1 MAQPSEETKKSA
13 ASMAFGRLSKLA
25 LTGAKKTI
33 STVGKLFT
41 KKPDNLVDESSPPTK
56 IMGEIY
62 KMMKLMDLDRK
73 LNQEAA
79 NSHIEEQGHMR
90 DKRNKEIIKALTT
103 PKIKKPRVVKPKKV
117 KTQETETT
125 PLPPVNKTPG
135 QTTTQP
141 STPPTKPPATPPK
154 TESPAPAKTTA
165 PKTEA
170 PAPAKTT
177 APKTEAPAPAKTMPP
192 KTAEPSKEIAGPPKP
207 TAAPAKKT
215 TAPPAPATQTAAPAP
230 QTTLP
235 SASTTAKMVGG
246 TAAVVV
252 GSNALAGTSET
263 AESIAK
269 YESKA
274 SSPTSKGKKTV
285 WTTDYDAY
293 NKGTVKK
300 KNSKGVEYDAIVPA
314 DVNIDFSKMTIAQYF
329 ARAAKTQKFPQ
340 GNSNLK
346 PGDPQ
351 TLFAVGRYQIIPP
364 TMLEIV
370 QKLKLNPN
378 TTFLTPDVQDYLF
391 AEGLIKKQRPVV
403 DDYLNS
409 KPGVTR
415 EDAILELAKEFASIG
430 VPYDLPTGQKKGQ
443 SYYGGPNIAHNPPE
457 EVAAALDRDRA
468 SRLQKTAIP
477 VANNKGFKLQTSSV
491 QGQDLKKDMAAQ
503 QEKMQAQQ
511 TTNILA
517 QASTEPQVNLTKPK
531 DSNPLLD
538 KVRAG

>member
-90 DKRNKEIIKALTT
+90 DKRNKEIIKALIT

-117 KTQETETT
+117 KTQEPETT
-125 PLPPVNKTPG
+125 PLPPVSKTPIK
-135 QTTTQP
+135 QMAPTQP
-141 STPPTKPPATPPK
+141 STPPTQPPATPPK
-154 TESPAPAKTTA
+154 TTTTA

-170 PAPAKTT
+170 PTAAPVAPAKTT
-177 APKTEAPAPAKTMPP
+177 KP
-192 KTAEPSKEIAGPPKP
+192 KTAEPAKEIAGPPKP

-230 QTTLP
+230 TI
-235 SASTTAKMVGG
+235 TAPVSS
-246 TAAVVV
+246 TAAKV
-252 GSNALAGTSET
+252 GVGVAIAGASSMSLANEIGNKIATHESGKTQDSYDIMNYAGKGDKEYNKYKLTDMTIGEVLALAE
-263 AESIAK
+263 ERRK
-269 YESKA
+269 QF
-274 SSPTSKGKKTV
+274 
-285 WTTDYDAY
+285 
-293 NKGTVKK
+293 NK
-300 KNSKGVEYDAIVPA
+300 
-314 DVNIDFSKMTIAQYF
+314 
-329 ARAAKTQKFPQ
+329 
-340 GNSNLK
+340 
-346 PGDPQ
+346 
-351 TLFAVGRYQIIPP
+351 
-364 TMLEIV
+364 
-370 QKLKLNPN
+370 PN
-378 TTFLTPDVQDYLF
+378 
-391 AEGLIKKQRPVV
+391 AEGKL
-403 DDYLNS
+403 
-409 KPGVTR
+409 G
-415 EDAILELAKEFASIG
+415 SIG
-430 VPYDLPTGQKKGQ
+430 VASGKYQFVPKTLKGTAEQ
-443 SYYGGPNIAHNPPE
+443 VFGPNYLQEKFSPENQEKLHDRLFKNDVLRMKSLGVPISEATIYMAHFLGPDGAAKLYFASDNTPMS
-457 EVAAALDRDRA
+457 EVMTAQQKQANQKLSQLTVGEYKSRITTNEGQRQALSNKEIDKEKLN
-468 SRLQKTAIP
+468 SFLQTAQNQKGERIKTA
-477 VANNKGFKLQTSSV
+477 SV
-491 QGQDLKKDMAAQ
+491 QGQDLKKDMATQ

>member
-79 NSHIEEQGHMR
+79 NSHIEEQNHMR

-103 PKIKKPRVVKPKKV
+103 PKIKKPRVVKPKKI

-141 STPPTKPPATPPK
+141 ATPPTKPPATP
-154 TESPAPAKTTA
+154 

-192 KTAEPSKEIAGPPKP
+192 KTAEPAKEIAGPLKP

-215 TAPPAPATQTAAPAP
+215 TAPVTQTAAPAI

-235 SASTTAKMVGG
+235 SASTTTKIVGG

-252 GSNALAGTSET
+252 GSNALAATSNI

-269 YESKA
+269 YESKT
-274 SSPTSKGKKTV
+274 SSPLRTKKGNIKTK
-285 WTTDYDAY
+285 WKNDSEYNAY
-293 NKGTVKK
+293 NKGTINNKIVGADFDE
-300 KNSKGVEYDAIVPA
+300 KNESVI
-314 DVNIDFSKMTIAQYF
+314 NFSDMTIEEYL
-329 ARAAKTQKFPQ
+329 RR
-340 GNSNLK
+340 
-346 PGDPQ
+346 GDLRNDPDKI
-351 TLFAVGRYQIIPP
+351 FAVGRYQIIPD
-364 TMLEIV
+364 TMKDIVKKLEIDP
-370 QKLKLNPN
+370 KN
-378 TTFLTPDVQDYLF
+378 TKLTPDVQDMLF
-391 AEGLIKKQRPVV
+391 TEGLIKRKRPIVN
-403 DDYLNS
+403 DYING

-415 EDAILELAKEFASIG
+415 DMALMELAKEFASIG
-430 VPYDLPTGQKKGQ
+430 IPYDLPQKGLKKGQ
-443 SYYGGPNIAHNPPE
+443 SFYEGIGGNQAHNKPE
-457 EVAAALDRDRA
+457 DVGAALDADRLKILEKNK
-468 SRLQKTAIP
+468 SIP
-477 VANNKGFKLQTSSV
+477 IPNNKGGKLGAASV
-491 QGQDLKKDMAAQ
+491 EGQDLRKDMSAQ

>member
-13 ASMAFGRLSKLA
+13 ASMAFGRLSKTALA
-25 LTGAKKTI
+25 SAKKTI

-141 STPPTKPPATPPK
+141 SKPPTKPPATPPK

-165 PKTEA
+165 PKTET

-177 APKTEAPAPAKTMPP
+177 APKTETPAPAKTMPP
-192 KTAEPSKEIAGPPKP
+192 KTAEPAKEIAGPPKP

-215 TAPPAPATQTAAPAP
+215 TAPPAQTVTPPPQTAAPAS
-230 QTTLP
+230 TITAP
-235 SASTTAKMVGG
+235 SASTAAKVG
-246 TAAVVV
+246 V
-252 GSNALAGTSET
+252 GVAIAGASSMSLANEIGNKIATHESGKTQDSYDIMNYAGKGDKEYNKYKLTNMTIGEVLALAE
-263 AESIAK
+263 ERRK
-269 YESKA
+269 QF
-274 SSPTSKGKKTV
+274 
-285 WTTDYDAY
+285 
-293 NKGTVKK
+293 NK
-300 KNSKGVEYDAIVPA
+300 
-314 DVNIDFSKMTIAQYF
+314 
-329 ARAAKTQKFPQ
+329 
-340 GNSNLK
+340 
-346 PGDPQ
+346 
-351 TLFAVGRYQIIPP
+351 
-364 TMLEIV
+364 
-370 QKLKLNPN
+370 PN
-378 TTFLTPDVQDYLF
+378 
-391 AEGLIKKQRPVV
+391 AEGKL
-403 DDYLNS
+403 
-409 KPGVTR
+409 G
-415 EDAILELAKEFASIG
+415 SIG
-430 VPYDLPTGQKKGQ
+430 VASGKYQFVPKTLKGTAEQ
-443 SYYGGPNIAHNPPE
+443 VFGPNYLQEKFSPENQEKLHDRLFKNDILRMKSLGVPISEATIYMAHFLGPDGAAKLYFASDNTPMS
-457 EVAAALDRDRA
+457 EVMTAQQQQANQKLSQLTVGEYKSRITTNEGQRQALSNKEIDKE
-468 SRLQKTAIP
+468 RLNSFLQTAQNQKGERIKTA
-477 VANNKGFKLQTSSV
+477 SV
-491 QGQDLKKDMAAQ
+491 QGQDLKKDMATQ

>member
-41 KKPDNLVDESSPPTK
+41 KKPENLVDESSPPTK

-79 NSHIEEQGHMR
+79 NSHIEEQSHMR

-141 STPPTKPPATPPK
+141 ATPPTKPPATP
-154 TESPAPAKTTA
+154 S
-165 PKTEA
+165 KTEA

-177 APKTEAPAPAKTMPP
+177 APKT
-192 KTAEPSKEIAGPPKP
+192 AEPAKEIAGPLKP

-215 TAPPAPATQTAAPAP
+215 TAAPAQTVIPPPQTAAPAP
-230 QTTLP
+230 TITAP
-235 SASTTAKMVGG
+235 SASTAAKAGVGVAIAGG
-246 TAAVVV
+246 TSAAMSASMKFEV
-252 GSNALAGTSET
+252 GVTNEQEALQSV
-263 AESIAK
+263 
-269 YESKA
+269 
-274 SSPTSKGKKTV
+274 GKIV
-285 WTTDYDAY
+285 NDV
-293 NKGTVKK
+293 KGTK
-300 KNSKGVEYDAIVPA
+300 SYG
-314 DVNIDFSKMTIAQYF
+314 
-329 ARAAKTQKFPQ
+329 
-340 GNSNLK
+340 
-346 PGDPQ
+346 
-351 TLFAVGRYQIIPP
+351 LFGINNER
-364 TMLEIV
+364 
-370 QKLKLNPN
+370 
-378 TTFLTPDVQDYLF
+378 
-391 AEGLIKKQRPVV
+391 R
-403 DDYLNS
+403 
-409 KPGVTR
+409 
-415 EDAILELAKEFASIG
+415 IG
-430 VPYDLPTGQKKGQ
+430 KKGQ
-443 SYYGGPNIAHNPPE
+443 IISSGLDAFVKDNSQFNLPDPANSKQFDDAWIKLSKEKPKELMDAQVSHYKKYYEDPAIKSLTNIDPKISLDPGVQLYMTDRKIQFGDVMLNSALKYASNAKTPQEFLKLISEHDLTNLRNIFKNTSDSEFGTLEKGLKNRIQKRYETGVGTSIPNAQP
-457 EVAAALDRDRA
+457 
-468 SRLQKTAIP
+468 IP
-477 VANNKGFKLQTSSV
+477 NNKGGKLGAASV
-491 QGQDLKKDMAAQ
+491 EGQDLRKDMSAQ

-511 TTNILA
+511 SINVLA

>member
-103 PKIKKPRVVKPKKV
+103 PKIKKPRIVKPKKV
-117 KTQETETT
+117 KTQEPETT
-125 PLPPVNKTPG
+125 PLPSVGKTPTK
-135 QTTTQP
+135 QTAPTQP
-141 STPPTKPPATPPK
+141 STPPTQPPATPPK
-154 TESPAPAKTTA
+154 TTTPA

-170 PAPAKTT
+170 PTTAPAAPAKTT
-177 APKTEAPAPAKTMPP
+177 KP
-192 KTAEPSKEIAGPPKP
+192 KTAEPAKEIAGPPKP

-215 TAPPAPATQTAAPAP
+215 TEPPAPATQTAAPAT

-235 SASTTAKMVGG
+235 SASTTAKIVGG

-252 GSNALAGTSET
+252 GSSALAGTSET

-274 SSPTSKGKKTV
+274 SSPTDKGKKTI
-285 WTTDYDAY
+285 WTTDYNAY
-293 NKGTVKK
+293 NKGTVQK
-300 KNSKGVEYDAIVPA
+300 KNSKGVNYDAIVPA
-314 DVNIDFSKMTIAQYF
+314 DIDIDFSKMTIAQYL

-340 GNSNLK
+340 GNPNLK

-378 TTFLTPDVQDYLF
+378 TTFLTSDVQDYLF
-391 AEGLIKKQRPVV
+391 TEGLVKKKRPIVE
-403 DDYLNS
+403 DYLNS
-409 KPGVTR
+409 KPGVTK
-415 EDAILELAKEFASIG
+415 EAAILELAKEFASIG
-430 VPYDLPTGQKKGQ
+430 VPYDLPTGQKRGQ
-443 SYYGGPNIAHNPPE
+443 SYYGGPNVAHNPPE
-457 EVAAALDRDRA
+457 EVGAALDRDRA
-468 SRLQKTAIP
+468 TRLQKTAIP

-491 QGQDLKKDMAAQ
+491 QGQDLKKDMATQ
-503 QEKMQAQQ
+503 QEKMQSQQ
-511 TTNILA
+511 TINIMS
-517 QASTEPQVNLTKPK
+517 QAPNEPQVNLTKPK

>member
-13 ASMAFGRLSKLA
+13 TSMAFSRISKAA
-25 LTGAKKTI
+25 LTSAKKTI

-41 KKPDNLVDESSPPTK
+41 KKPENLVNESSPPVK

-73 LNQEAA
+73 LNQEMVNA
-79 NSHIEEQGHMR
+79 HIEEQNHLR

-103 PKIKKPRVVKPKKV
+103 PKIKKPRVTKPKKTKV
-117 KTQETETT
+117 EE
-125 PLPPVNKTPG
+125 PEIPVVGGGAKA
-135 QTTTQP
+135 
-141 STPPTKPPATPPK
+141 PTKPAVTPK
-154 TESPAPAKTTA
+154 TEAPATTPAPKTEAPTTTPKTTVSPKTEAPVTTPKTTA
-165 PKTEA
+165 PKTAEPAKEIAGPPKPSAA
-170 PAPAKTT
+170 PAT
-177 APKTEAPAPAKTMPP
+177 
-192 KTAEPSKEIAGPPKP
+192 KEIAGPPKP
-207 TAAPAKKT
+207 TAAPAPTPEVT
-215 TAPPAPATQTAAPAP
+215 TPSISTATKA
-230 QTTLP
+230 
-235 SASTTAKMVGG
+235 VVG

-263 AESIAK
+263 ASSIAK

-274 SSPTSKGKKTV
+274 SSPTDKGKKTI

-300 KNSKGVEYDAIVPA
+300 KNSKGVEYDTIVPA

-329 ARAAKTQKFPQ
+329 ARSAKTQQFPQ
-340 GNSNLK
+340 GNPNLK

-351 TLFAVGRYQIIPP
+351 TLFAVGRYQIIPS
-364 TMLEIV
+364 TMLGIV
-370 QKLKLNPN
+370 KKLKLNPN

-391 AEGLIKKQRPVV
+391 TEGLIKEKRPIV

-443 SYYGGPNIAHNPPE
+443 SYYGGPNTAHNPPE
-457 EVAAALDRDRA
+457 EVGAALDRDRA
-468 SRLQKTAIP
+468 SRLKFRTVP
-477 VANNKGFKLQTSSV
+477 VLNNKGQTIYSSSV
-491 QGQDLKKDMAAQ
+491 EGQNLKKDMNAQ
-503 QEKMQAQQ
+503 LEKMQTQQ
-511 TTNILA
+511 NINVLT
-517 QASTEPQVNLTKPK
+517 QTQQQEPKVINTTKPN
-531 DSNPLLD
+531 DSNPLLE

>member
-117 KTQETETT
+117 KTQEPETT
-125 PLPPVNKTPG
+125 PLPPVSKTPTK
-135 QTTTQP
+135 QTAPTQP
-141 STPPTKPPATPPK
+141 STPPTQPPATPPK
-154 TESPAPAKTTA
+154 TTTPA

-170 PAPAKTT
+170 PTTAPAAPAKTT
-177 APKTEAPAPAKTMPP
+177 KP
-192 KTAEPSKEIAGPPKP
+192 KTAEPAKEIAGPPKP

-215 TAPPAPATQTAAPAP
+215 TAPPAQTTPPPQTAAPAP
-230 QTTLP
+230 TITAP
-235 SASTTAKMVGG
+235 VSSTAAKVGVGVAIAGGTSAAMSASMKFEVGV
-246 TAAVVV
+246 TNEQEALQSV
-252 GSNALAGTSET
+252 GKIVND
-263 AESIAK
+263 
-269 YESKA
+269 
-274 SSPTSKGKKTV
+274 V
-285 WTTDYDAY
+285 
-293 NKGTVKK
+293 KGTK
-300 KNSKGVEYDAIVPA
+300 SYG
-314 DVNIDFSKMTIAQYF
+314 
-329 ARAAKTQKFPQ
+329 
-340 GNSNLK
+340 
-346 PGDPQ
+346 
-351 TLFAVGRYQIIPP
+351 LFGINNER
-364 TMLEIV
+364 
-370 QKLKLNPN
+370 
-378 TTFLTPDVQDYLF
+378 
-391 AEGLIKKQRPVV
+391 R
-403 DDYLNS
+403 
-409 KPGVTR
+409 
-415 EDAILELAKEFASIG
+415 IG
-430 VPYDLPTGQKKGQ
+430 KKGQ
-443 SYYGGPNIAHNPPE
+443 IISSGLDAFVKDNSQFNLPDPANSKQFDDAWIKLSKEKPKELMDAQVSHYKKYYEDPAIKSLTNIDPKISLDPGVQLYMTDRKIQFGDVMLNSALKYASNAKTPQEFLKLISEHDLTNLRNIFKNTSDSEFGTLEKGLKNRIQKRYETGVGTSIPNAQPMP
-457 EVAAALDRDRA
+457 
-468 SRLQKTAIP
+468 
-477 VANNKGFKLQTSSV
+477 NNKGGKLGAASV
-491 QGQDLKKDMAAQ
+491 EGQDLKKDMAAQ

-511 TTNILA
+511 SINVLA